1 MKALV
6 LEALDRVV
14 YTDVPQPTIGD
25 NELLIKTAVSTLCTS
40 DLHDIAANPFG
51 ATLPI
56 TLGHEGAGVVAA
68 VGTGVTDFRVGDR
81 VVTHPVHPCGEC
93 RACLAGMAHL
103 CEQMGHFGLNMPGTF
118 ADYYIVRS
126 DRARSLPDAVPFAVA
141 ALFEPICVCL
151 EALAQAN
158 LTAGNR
164 LLIIGDGPFG
174 LLMARLA
181 AGMALDQ
188 VVLAGH
194 TEFRLRHAGGAQVV
208 NTAQATNAVAALLAA
223 NRGHEYDA
231 IILAT
236 ESKAAVADALVALRR
251 KGRLVIFASL
261 LGETPVDLMT
271 VQTKELEIV
280 GACNDEE
287 RLDDALA
294 FLVAEHASLADLVT
308 HTFPLE
314 QYQEALDLAA
324 TGQDRA
330 IKVAL
335 QIGAPGVETPG

>member
-6 LEALDRVV
+6 LERLNQVIC
-14 YTDVPQPTIGD
+14 TDIPRPTISD
-25 NELLIKTAVSTLCTS
+25 HELLIKTAVSTLCTS

-56 TLGHEGAGVVAA
+56 TLGHEGAGTVVA
-68 VGTGVTDFRVGDR
+68 VGAAVTDFRAGDR

-93 RACLAGMAHL
+93 QACRAGMAHL
-103 CEQMGHFGLNMPGTF
+103 CEAMGHFGLNMPGTF
-118 ADYYIVRS
+118 AEYYVVRS
-126 DRARSLPDAVPFAVA
+126 DRARHLPPTVPFTVA
-141 ALFEPICVCL
+141 ALFEPLCVCL
-151 EALAQAN
+151 EALAQAK
-158 LTAGNR
+158 LRAGAH

-174 LLMARLA
+174 LLMARLT
-181 AGMALDQ
+181 AGLGLGK

-194 TEFRLRHAGGAQVV
+194 TPFRLAHAGPAQTV
-208 NTAQATNAVAALLAA
+208 NTRQTTDAVAALLAA
-223 NRGHEYDA
+223 NGGAEYDA

-261 LGETPVDLMT
+261 LGQTPIDLMT

-280 GACNDEE
+280 GACNDDE

-294 FLVAEHASLADLVT
+294 YLVAEYESLLPLVT

-314 QYQEALDLAA
+314 AYQAALDLAA

-335 QIGAPGVETPG
+335 QIG

>member
-6 LEALDRVV
+6 LPQLGQVICA
-14 YTDVPQPTIGD
+14 DVPPPVPAA

-40 DLHDIAANPFG
+40 DLHDIVANPFG

-56 TLGHEGAGVVAA
+56 TLGHEGAGTVAA
-68 VGTGVTDFRVGDR
+68 VGAAVTAFRVGDR
-81 VVTHPVHPCGEC
+81 VVTHPVHPCERC
-93 RACLAGMAHL
+93 DACQAGMRHL
-103 CEQMGHFGLNMPGTF
+103 CAALGHFGLNMPGTF
-118 ADYYIVRS
+118 AEYYVARQ
-126 DRARSLPDAVPFAVA
+126 DRARHLPADVPFGVA

-151 EALAQAN
+151 EALAQAT
-158 LTAGNR
+158 LQAGDH
-164 LLIIGDGPFG
+164 LLILGDGPFG

-181 AGMALDQ
+181 RELALSKI
-188 VVLAGH
+188 VIAGH
-194 TEFRLRHAGGAQVV
+194 TSFRLAHAGGAQTV
-208 NTAQATNAVAALLAA
+208 NTRDVADPVAALLAA
-223 NRGHEYDA
+223 NAGRAYDA

-236 ESKAAVADALVALRR
+236 ESKRAVADALAALRR

-261 LGETPVDLMT
+261 LGDTPVDLMT

-280 GACNDEE
+280 GACNDDE

-294 FLVAEHASLADLVT
+294 YLVAEHEALTTLVT

-314 QYQEALDLAA
+314 AYQVALDLAA
-324 TGQDRA
+324 TGQERA

-335 QIGAPGVETPG
+335 QIGEG

>member
-6 LEALDRVV
+6 LEALNRVV
-14 YTDVPQPTIGD
+14 CTEVPRPTIGND
-25 NELLIKTAVSTLCTS
+25 ELLIKTAVSTLCTS

-68 VGTGVTDFRVGDR
+68 VGARVMEFAVGDR
-81 VVTHPVHPCGEC
+81 VATHPVHPCGSC
-93 RACLAGMAHL
+93 NACASGMAHL

-118 ADYYIVRS
+118 AEYYIVRS
-126 DRARSLPDAVPFAVA
+126 DRARHLPETVPFTVA

-151 EALAQAN
+151 EALAQAK
-158 LTAGNR
+158 LKMGDH

-174 LLMARLA
+174 LLMARLTV
-181 AGMALDQ
+181 GMGLSK

-194 TEFRLRHAGGAQVV
+194 TPFRLAHAGPAQTV
-208 NTAQATNAVAALLAA
+208 NTWQATDAVGALRAA
-223 NRGHEYDA
+223 NAGAEYDA

-236 ESKAAVADALVALRR
+236 ESKTAVADALVALRR

-261 LGETPVDLMT
+261 AGETPVDLMT

-280 GACNDEE
+280 GACNDDE

-294 FLVAEHASLADLVT
+294 YLVTEYESLGTLVT

-314 QYQEALDLAA
+314 EYQAALDLAA
-324 TGQDRA
+324 TGQERA

>member
-6 LEALDRVV
+6 LEALGHVV
-14 YTDVPQPTIGD
+14 YTDVPQPSIGAD
-25 NELLIKTAVSTLCTS
+25 ELLIKAAVSTLCTS

-68 VGTGVTDFRVGDR
+68 VGDAVTEFAVGDR
-81 VVTHPVHPCGEC
+81 VVTHPVHPCGSC
-93 RACLAGMAHL
+93 KACATGMAHL

-118 ADYYIVRS
+118 ADYYIVRH
-126 DRARSLPDAVPFAVA
+126 DRARHLPDGVPFTVA

-151 EALAQAN
+151 EALAQAK
-158 LTAGNR
+158 LTPGDR

-181 AGMALDQ
+181 ATMALGRI
-188 VVLAGH
+188 VLAGH
-194 TEFRLRHAGGAQVV
+194 SPFRLALADGAEPV
-208 NTAQATNAVAALLAA
+208 NTAQVANPVATLLAA
-223 NRGHEYDA
+223 NAGAEYDA
-231 IILAT
+231 IVLAT
-236 ESKAAVADALVALRR
+236 ESKAAVAAALTLLRR

-261 LGETPVDLMT
+261 AGETPVDLMT

-287 RLDDALA
+287 RLDDALV
-294 FLVAEHASLADLVT
+294 FLVAEHESLAALVT

-314 QYQEALDLAA
+314 HYQEALDLAA

-330 IKVAL
+330 LKVAL
-335 QIGAPGVETPG
+335 QVT